1 MNYRQL
7 TRWTALTLLLITA
20 VNPIYAQ
27 TEARDASSLR
37 IASYNIENAFDVFDD
52 PYTRDEGTDVKLRWE
67 VEMISGVLKKIDA
80 DIVGFQEIE
89 NEAVLQ
95 AMVDEYL
102 PGMGYESV
110 TVPLTN
116 DGRGIKLGLISKLP
130 VISVTS
136 YRWQTLQHPDA
147 DRTWRFA
154 RDLFHA
160 RVLTEGGQVVNV
172 FVVHLKSK
180 GSRDGDPQ
188 SVMWRTSEAMRIR
201 QIIGKLIAD
210 NPDELVV
217 LMGDFNSKPGE
228 PGTSAILAPGPDGQ
242 PVLSDCHVDIAM
254 EDRTTYPSER
264 YPNSVIDFIFTSPA
278 MSARLVPGSAS
289 IFGDPEMTKGSDH
302 LPVVAEFDMGR

>member
-1 MNYRQL
+1 MVYP
-7 TRWTALTLLLITA
+7 AS
-20 VNPIYAQ
+20 AQ
-27 TEARDASSLR
+27 DAPTLR

-67 VEMISGVLKKIDA
+67 IEMIADVLKEIDA
-80 DIVGFQEIE
+80 DVVGFQEVE

-102 PGMGYESV
+102 PGMGYDYV
-110 TVPLTN
+110 TVPMTN
-116 DGRGIKLGLISKLP
+116 DSRGIKVGIISRLP
-130 VISVTS
+130 ILSVTS
-136 YRWQTLQHPDA
+136 YRWQTFTHPNA

-160 RVLTEGGQVVNV
+160 KLQAPDGEVLNV

-188 SVMWRTSEAMRIR
+188 SVMWRSSEAVRIHE
-201 QIIGKLIAD
+201 IIGKLIVS

-228 PGTSAILAPGPDGQ
+228 PGVSAILAPKPNGQ
-242 PVLSDCHVDIAM
+242 PLLSDSHADIPM
-254 EDRTTYPSER
+254 QDRTTYPSER
-264 YPNSVIDFIFTSPA
+264 FPNSVIDFIFTSPA
-278 MSARLVPGSAS
+278 MTARLIPGSAT
-289 IFGDPEMTKGSDH
+289 IFSDLELTKGSDH
-302 LPVVAEFDMGR
+302 LPIVAEFDMGE

>member
-1 MNYRQL
+1 M
-7 TRWTALTLLLITA
+7 
-20 VNPIYAQ
+20 AQ
-27 TEARDASSLR
+27 DTDGLR

-52 PYTRDEGTDVKLRWE
+52 PYTKDEGTDVKLRWE
-67 VEMISGVLKKIDA
+67 VEMIADVLRALDA

-102 PGMGYESV
+102 PGMGYEYV
-110 TVPLTN
+110 AVPLTN
-116 DGRGIKLGLISKLP
+116 DARGIKLGMISRLP
-130 VISVTS
+130 ILSITS
-136 YRWQTLQHPDA
+136 YRWQTLQHPEA

-160 RVLTEGGQVVNV
+160 RVQLPDGKVVNV

-188 SVMWRTSEAMRIR
+188 SVMWRSSEAIRIR

-210 NPDELVV
+210 NPDERVV

-228 PGTSAILAPGPDGQ
+228 PGTTAVLAPAPDGS
-242 PVLSDCHVDIAM
+242 PLLSDAHADIPMA
-254 EDRTTYPSER
+254 DRTTYPSER
-264 YPNSVIDFIFTSPA
+264 FPNSVIDFILTSPA
-278 MSARLVPGSAS
+278 MTARLVPGSAI
-289 IFGDPEMTKGSDH
+289 IFNDPELTKGSDH
-302 LPVVAEFDMGR
+302 LPIVAEFDMGQ